1 MGTLWQKILRTTDYA
16 LRTGAQLPI
25 PTDYEFIEDGDVRF
39 FVRIVTSLQRKDE
52 EKKKQQETLMSGT
65 KVDPFLPYDEK
76 LFVAD
81 ISETHLALLN
91 KYNVV
96 DHHLL
101 IITRH
106 FEDQGSLLTLQ
117 DFEAL
122 WLCMAEY
129 EGLGFYN
136 GGEAAGASQR
146 HKHIQIVPL
155 PLAPEGPQVPINPL
169 LAEAAFENGLGI
181 VPGFAFLHVFAGL
194 ESDLAGFPLAAAKKT
209 FDIYSAMLGR
219 LGMEMPSTEVLKKQS
234 SPYCLLVSRQWMLLV
249 PRSVEFFDSISIN
262 SLGFAGALL
271 VRNRDQMDFLKKYG
285 PMNALKGVAFPS
297 KNI

>member
-25 PTDYEFIEDGDVRF
+25 PTDYEFVEDGDVRF

-52 EKKKQQETLMSGT
+52 ERKKQQEALMSGT
-65 KVDPFLPYDEK
+65 KVNPFLPYDEK
-76 LFVAD
+76 LFVTD
-81 ISETHLALLN
+81 ISETHIALLN

-106 FEDQGSLLTLQ
+106 FEDQESMLTLQ

-155 PLAPEGPQVPINPL
+155 PLAPEGPQVPLNPL
-169 LAEAAFENGLGI
+169 FAEAAFENGLGI

-209 FDIYSAMLGR
+209 FDIYSDMLGR
-219 LGMEMPSTEVLKKQS
+219 MGMEIPSPEVLKKQT
-234 SPYCLLVSRQWMLLV
+234 SPYCLLVTRQWMLLV

-271 VRNRDQMDFLKKYG
+271 VRNRDQMDFLKKNG
-285 PMNALKGVAFPS
+285 PMNALKGVAFPG

>member
-25 PTDYEFIEDGDVRF
+25 PTDYEFIEDGEVRF

-52 EKKKQQETLMSGT
+52 ERKKQQEELMSGT
-65 KVDPFLPYDEK
+65 KVNPFLPYDEK
-76 LFVAD
+76 LFVTD
-81 ISETHLALLN
+81 ISETHIALLN

-101 IITRH
+101 IVTRH
-106 FEDQGSLLTLQ
+106 FEDQRSLLTLQ

-136 GGEAAGASQR
+136 GGETAGASQR
-146 HKHIQIVPL
+146 HKHIQVVPL

-181 VPGFAFLHVFAGL
+181 VPGFDFLHVFAGL

-219 LGMEMPSTEVLKKQS
+219 LGMEMPSTEVLKKQT
-234 SPYCLLVSRQWMLLV
+234 SPYCLLVTRQWMLLV
-249 PRSVEFFDSISIN
+249 PRSVEFCDSISIN

-271 VRNRDQMDFLKKYG
+271 VRNRDQMDFLKKHG
-285 PMNALKGVAFPS
+285 PMNALKGVAFPD
-297 KNI
+297 KNF

>member
-1 MGTLWQKILRTTDYA
+1 MGTLWQKILRTRDYA
-16 LRTGAQLPI
+16 LQTGAQLPI

-39 FVRIVTSLQRKDE
+39 FVRIVTSLQRKE
-52 EKKKQQETLMSGT
+52 EDRKKQQQELISGT
-65 KVDPFLPYDEK
+65 KVNPFLPYDEK
-76 LFVAD
+76 LFVTD
-81 ISETHLALLN
+81 ISETHIALLN

-106 FEDQGSLLTLQ
+106 FEAQEALLTLQ

-129 EGLGFYN
+129 EGFGFYN

-146 HKHIQIVPL
+146 HKHLQIVPL

-181 VPGFAFLHVFAGL
+181 VPGFAFPHVFARL
-194 ESDLAGFPLAAAKKT
+194 ESDLAGFPIAAAKKT

-219 LGMEMPSTEVLKKQS
+219 LGMEMPSPGILKKQT
-234 SPYCLLVSRQWMLLV
+234 SPYCLLVTRQWMLLV

-262 SLGFAGALL
+262 SLGFAGAFL
-271 VRNRDQMDFLKKYG
+271 VRNQEQMDFLKKHG
-285 PMNALKGVAFPS
+285 PMNALKGVAFP
-297 KNI
+297 

>member
-1 MGTLWQKILRTTDYA
+1 MGPLWQKILRTTDYA
-16 LRTGAQLPI
+16 LRTGAQIPI
-25 PTDYEFIEDGDVRF
+25 PTDYEFVEDGGIRF

-52 EKKKQQETLMSGT
+52 EKKKQLTAPMPGT
-65 KVDPFLPYDEK
+65 KVNPFLPYDEK

-81 ISETHLALLN
+81 ISETHIALLN

-101 IITRH
+101 VITRH
-106 FEDQGSLLTLQ
+106 FEDQEALLTLQ

-169 LAEAAFENGLGI
+169 LSEAVFENGLGI

-194 ESDLAGFPLAAAKKT
+194 ESDLTGFPIAAAKKT
-209 FDIYSAMLGR
+209 FDIYAAMLRR
-219 LGMEMPSTEVLKKQS
+219 LGMEMPSTESMKKQT
-234 SPYCLLVSRQWMLLV
+234 SPYCLLVTRQWMLLV

-262 SLGFAGALL
+262 SLGFAGAFL
-271 VRNRDQMDFLKKYG
+271 VRNSDEMDFLKKHG
-285 PMNALKGVAFPS
+285 PMNTLKGVALPG

>member
-16 LRTGAQLPI
+16 LRNGAQLPI
-25 PTDYEFIEDGDVRF
+25 PTDYEFVEDGDVRF

-52 EKKKQQETLMSGT
+52 ERKKQQEELMSGT
-65 KVDPFLPYDEK
+65 KVNPFLPYDEK
-76 LFVAD
+76 LFVTD
-81 ISETHLALLN
+81 ISETHIALLN

-101 IITRH
+101 IITRY
-106 FEDQGSLLTLQ
+106 FEEQESLLTLQ

-136 GGEAAGASQR
+136 GGETAGASQR
-146 HKHIQIVPL
+146 HKHIQVVPL
-155 PLAPEGPQVPINPL
+155 PLAPDGPQVPINPL
-169 LAEAAFENGLGI
+169 LAEAVFENGLGI
-181 VPGFAFLHVFAGL
+181 VPGFDFLHVFAEL
-194 ESDLAGFPLAAAKKT
+194 ESDLVGFPLAAAKKT
-209 FDIYSAMLGR
+209 FDIYSAMLGKM
-219 LGMEMPSTEVLKKQS
+219 GMEIPSSEVLKKQE
-234 SPYCLLVSRQWMLLV
+234 SPYCLLVTRQWMLLV

-271 VRNRDQMDFLKKYG
+271 VRNRDQMDFLKKHG
-285 PMNALKGVAFPS
+285 PMNALKRVAFPG